1 MKIPPKVVLNLR
13 NGNNINDIVTALQRI
28 SPAGVSDKTTTA
40 QQDSKGT
47 FEKLGDVV
55 YGMFGDSG
63 EVVGIENGRLFVLF
77 TNTPLVEKGQID
89 GSVKDVT
96 AMRSRLAEYN
106 VNTLLVDFGQN
117 NVGKIKEVSGGDEGS
132 SGSSDDDDDVFLKVV
147 SVRRDDVYS
156 LLPDIVDNIAKAKK
170 DNSKLSIFLIF
181 LFSNVIFL
189 FVFIFNAL

>member
-132 SGSSDDDDDVFLKVV
+132 SGSSGGDGDDVFLKVV

-170 DNSKLSIFLIF
+170 DNSKLSIFLFCYF
-181 LFSNVIFL
+181 LM
-189 FVFIFNAL
+189 